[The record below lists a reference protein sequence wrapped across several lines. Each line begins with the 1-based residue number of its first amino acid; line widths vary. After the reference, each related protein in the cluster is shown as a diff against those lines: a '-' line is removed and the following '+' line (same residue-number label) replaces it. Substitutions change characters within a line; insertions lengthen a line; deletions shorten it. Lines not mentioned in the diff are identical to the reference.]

1 MNKLLQKRP
10 ENRFASASEVATA
23 LREAGLPTNWG
34 KDFLMN
40 EAME

>member
-1 MNKLLQKRP
+1 MFIHALLHSMRHWAQL
-10 ENRFASASEVATA
+10 ATA